1 MIVTIMIRT
10 IRTMIMM
17 TNETSDDNSV
27 THVESDDANENVTDA
42 D

>member
-27 THVESDDANENVTDA
+27 THVEFDDANENVTDA